1 MKRILLITTGGTI
14 ASHEGEHGLVP
25 AMASDELLNHVPE
38 VKTLCSVSTV
48 QLYNLDSTNMKP
60 EYWLKTAN
68 YIKSVYDDFD
78 GFVTV
83 QTKSCG
89 LTQTISADYPK
100 YLEIRKSRKGFMVD
114 PVGVTVQSITTKG
127 AQELWIGKEKYQH
140 FVGKKLCFLDDVVS
154 TGGTIDAMLELA
166 PKIGIEI
173 AVIACVLTEG
183 VERTEY
189 KGIPLVSL
197 DHIPLPGR
205 LADDNAD
212 DEE

>member
-1 MKRILLITTGGTI
+1 MKHSGHYTVHLSEDYTVDIPMLDLGDGFYIY
-14 ASHEGEHGLVP
+14 SFDMSGECEWNRV
-25 AMASDELLNHVPE
+25 AA
-38 VKTLCSVSTV
+38 
-48 QLYNLDSTNMKP
+48 
-60 EYWLKTAN
+60 
-68 YIKSVYDDFD
+68 KSFLEKLSAYYFD

>member
-1 MKRILLITTGGTI
+1 MKKILMIGTGGTI
-14 ASHEGEHGLVP
+14 ASEATGEGLAPELTTEQLLAYVP
-25 AMASDELLNHVPE
+25 AISDICDVNCLQLL
-38 VKTLCSVSTV
+38 
-48 QLYNLDSTNMKP
+48 NLDSTNMRP
-60 EYWLKTAN
+60 EYWLEVAR
-68 YIKSVYDDFD
+68 YIRKVYNDYD

-89 LTQTISADYPK
+89 LTQAISADYPS
-100 YLEIRKSRKGFMVD
+100 YLEIRKSKKGFMVD

-127 AQELWIGKEKYQH
+127 TQELWIGKEKYQH

-166 PKIGIEI
+166 PKIGVEI

-205 LADDNAD
+205 LAEDND
-212 DEE
+212 GK

>member
-1 MKRILLITTGGTI
+1 MKHAGFYTVHLSEDYTVDLPMLDLGDGFYIYSFDMTGECEWNRVAAQSLLKKLS
-14 ASHEGEHGLVP
+14 A
-25 AMASDELLNHVPE
+25 
-38 VKTLCSVSTV
+38 
-48 QLYNLDSTNMKP
+48 
-60 EYWLKTAN
+60 
-68 YIKSVYDDFD
+68 YDYD

-89 LTQTISADYPK
+89 LTQAISADYPK
-100 YLEIRKSRKGFMVD
+100 YLEVRKSKKGFMVD

-127 AQELWIGKEKYQH
+127 TQELWIGKEKYQH

-173 AVIACVLTEG
+173 SVIACVLTEG
-183 VERTEY
+183 TERTEY
-189 KGIPLVSL
+189 KGIPLVCL
-197 DHIPLPGR
+197 DHIPLPGKF
-205 LADDNAD
+205 AENE